1 MHTLNLLLQA
11 ISAVA
16 FFVYG
21 VGCFYS
27 ASLITEFERYGL
39 KALRKL
45 IGALEI
51 AGALGLFIGFYL
63 PILRLLSAG
72 GLSMLMFFAIIVRWK
87 IKDPI
92 LQWIP
97 AIVLFLINLSIALI
111 PS

>member
-21 VGCFYS
+21 IGCFYS
-27 ASLITEFERYGL
+27 ASLISEFERYGL

-63 PILRLLSAG
+63 PILRFLSAG